1 MTHDN
6 TEYLLELAV
15 TELEDL
21 KAQSIY
27 QINVQDLTPLAD
39 TMVICT
45 ARSPQH
51 LKSLSERV
59 TQKIKQHNYSVYAV
73 NGNPDSGWLIVD
85 LNGIVVHIMLA
96 ETREF
101 YALEKLWDQ

>member
-1 MTHDN
+1 MITDN
-6 TEYLLELAV
+6 TKHLLEL
-15 TELEDL
+15 TIKELEDL

-27 QINVQDLTPLAD
+27 QIDVQDLTPLTD

-59 TQKIKQHNYSVYAV
+59 TQKIKQHNYSVYAL
-73 NGNPDSGWLIVD
+73 NGSSDSGWLIVD